1 MGFAML
7 WFVHDQLL
15 YLWLLCR
22 LGSVY
27 VCHDINQLLHVSLTM
42 FAQHFGFFQSI
53 MSWHQSINQH
63 SLHSFHVVACL
74 VKDTLKLLPAMAPRR
89 LVVAALGKNFD
100 YRHPRSFRAVKH
112 VDWDCFSYAPG
123 KFPFMCLAIL
133 DFRWTAGKAAWVP
146 RWLQVTDQSCWV
158 EEPLLGVKAAKVE
171 MSKALK
177 LPA

>member
-1 MGFAML
+1 MINFCTSDCFADWALSIIVMTSIN
-7 WFVHDQLL
+7 FCISDYV
-15 YLWLLCR
+15 YLAFWIC
-22 LGSVY
+22 S
-27 VCHDINQLLHVSLTM
+27 
-42 FAQHFGFFQSI
+42 SI
-53 MSWHQSINQH
+53 MSWHRSINQH
-63 SLHSFHVVACL
+63 SVQSFHDISCL

-112 VDWDCFSYAPG
+112 VDRDCFIYAPG